1 MELLKGYE
9 ENIDDC
15 IENESQIGQ
24 IQIEKG
30 KHNQRKTEKLLYIA
44 AKHLRAFCVNSIL
57 TIGVK
62 TIWQHSRYAMKGAW
76 FSFPVFPQIIKKC
89 WHDVGTV

>member
-1 MELLKGYE
+1 MELLEGYE

-15 IENESQIGQ
+15 VENESQIGQ
-24 IQIEKG
+24 IQVEKESAIRE
-30 KHNQRKTEKLLYIA
+30 KRKSFSIT